1 MLKPLFNKVAGL
13 QLSFEYCKVFKNSLL
28 HKTSSVAASEKFINL
43 KKGLLK
49 SALLDYG
56 CIFVT
61 HSSDMSADA
70 RKNDTIKAVRSKIK
84 ILKIHNPGFCM
95 Y

>member
-43 KKGLLK
+43 KKGLGK
-49 SALLDYG
+49 
-56 CIFVT
+56 T
-61 HSSDMSADA
+61 
-70 RKNDTIKAVRSKIK
+70 K
-84 ILKIHNPGFCM
+84 
-95 Y
+95 